1 MSPCGGLRGYVL
13 PMAVVPISE
22 STGGCRLAGDAQQAT
37 RCGRHADDHNE
48 NAFVY
53 VHLAYGRCGKLSV
66 FVSFYDVVE
75 RYPLNAVTCVRN
87 CVR

>member
-1 MSPCGGLRGYVL
+1 MTAPD
-13 PMAVVPISE
+13 ISE
-22 STGGCRLAGDAQQAT
+22 SFASIGT
-37 RCGRHADDHNE
+37 DHKE

-66 FVSFYDVVE
+66 FVSFHDVVE